1 MKNKNIN
8 MYIVYLSFTC
18 SRYLTLQSRAGAGVE
33 RTWKKIIRKKTEKK
47 TCLAKT
53 SKNNLGKYWS

>member
-33 RTWKKIIRKKTEKK
+33 RTWKKIIRKTRKK
-47 TCLAKT
+47 ACLAKT
-53 SKNNLGKYWS
+53 SKNNLG

>member
-33 RTWKKIIRKKTEKK
+33 RTWKKMIRKTRKK
-47 TCLAKT
+47 ACLAKT
-53 SKNNLGKYWS
+53 SKNNLG